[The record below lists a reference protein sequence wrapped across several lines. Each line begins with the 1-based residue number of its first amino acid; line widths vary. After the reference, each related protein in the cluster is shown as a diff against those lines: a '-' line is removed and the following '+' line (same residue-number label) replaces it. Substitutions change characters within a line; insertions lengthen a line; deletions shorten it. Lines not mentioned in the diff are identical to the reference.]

1 MSKPRIL
8 ILGKRGGIL
17 QWYEGLLAAQTS
29 LPEFSIHGF
38 AFNHNHWQ
46 ERFFKKLLKL
56 IGANTE
62 HYTARLLAKKIQ
74 QIQPDIILIAD
85 LFYLDTSILKALQT
99 AKPKATIYH
108 WIGDFFDQRLTAS
121 QSTIDQFLFTDSTFI
136 EDAHLLG
143 ISQATYLPL
152 AFNPQVFCPPALPT
166 ARHHQLLLIGAWS
179 ENRQALLSQLD
190 IPITIYGKGWDQLKA
205 KHVTVHPYNISLT
218 QVASLYQ
225 QYQYVLNII
234 NRSNTRIGLNMRCFE
249 AMGAG
254 ATLITE
260 YSSDLERCFD
270 IDNDLIYFNNAT
282 ELTDK
287 MASHPLIDAKASCQ
301 KVHQQHTYAE
311 RIKLIVQLTNRS
323 TKKSI

>member
-62 HYTARLLAKKIQ
+62 HYTARLLTKKIQ

-136 EDAHLLG
+136 KDAHLLG
-143 ISQATYLPL
+143 IEHSSFLPL
-152 AFNPQVFCPPALPT
+152 ATNPKVFKQIIPFD
-166 ARHHQLLLIGAWS
+166 RKKERLLFIGAYS
-179 ENRQALLSQLD
+179 ESREDFIRKIDFPMS
-190 IPITIYGKGWDQLKA
+190 IVGKGWDKLNSNNPDLDIYA
-205 KHVTVHPYNISLT
+205 RNISIHE
-218 QVASLYQ
+218 VAKLYDEHK
-225 QYQYVLNII
+225 YILNVI
-234 NRSNTRIGLNMRCFE
+234 NKSNTRQGLAMRCFDVQ
-249 AMGAG
+249 ACGSL
-254 ATLITE
+254 LITE
-260 YSSDLERCFD
+260 YTPDLEKANLNHYYFFHKSSG
-270 IDNDLIYFNNAT
+270 INSLLHQINENNINYIENSKKILINDY
-282 ELTDK
+282 
-287 MASHPLIDAKASCQ
+287 
-301 KVHQQHTYAE
+301 
-311 RIKLIVQLTNRS
+311 S
-323 TKKSI
+323 TRLKQVIEKTITKN

>member
-108 WIGDFFDQRLTAS
+108 WIGDFFDARLAHS
-121 QSTIDQFLFTDSTFI
+121 KDIVDCYLFTDSTFI
-136 EDAHLLG
+136 EDARKIG
-143 ISQATYLPL
+143 IEHSYYLPL
-152 AFNPQVFCPPALPT
+152 AMNPSIFTLPPKNN
-166 ARHHQLLLIGAWS
+166 ARKKELLFIGAWS
-179 ENRQALLSQLD
+179 ESRQQILEQ
-190 IPITIYGKGWDQLKA
+190 IKFPVTVYGKGWGKLKSE
-205 KHVTVHPYNISLT
+205 HIHIHPYNISLT
-218 QVASLYQ
+218 QVAKLYQ
-225 QYQYVLNII
+225 EYRYVLNII
-234 NRSNTRIGLNMRCFE
+234 NKQNTRIGINMRCFE
-249 AMGAG
+249 VPASGAI
-254 ATLITE
+254 LITE
-260 YSSDLERCFD
+260 YSSDLIRCFD
-270 IDNDLIYFNNAT
+270 TKNDLIYFLSYS
-282 ELTDK
+282 EIEDK
-287 MASHPLIDAKASCQ
+287 LKNTSIDPEIIYNKILLY
-301 KVHQQHTYAE
+301 HTYH
-311 RIKLIVQLTNRS
+311 NRLEEIINITLS
-323 TKKSI
+323 